1 MRPTINLVKWKV
13 FSLCFG
19 FEGTIS
25 FIKLHPSHCRF
36 SENLWWLRKRV
47 YNLSKLVFL
56 NYQVPFINFKF
67 EVVGCDSRG
76 FKANGIILSILSQVK
91 VTRHDYSL
99 KHWYSNSWN
108 AVWGWYLRTTV
119 ANGHRYSL
127 YVAVLCIKVMYIVNM
142 QKLKRTKVKHECYFL
157 QNISF
162 MLWLT
167 MQEYLRNET

>member
-25 FIKLHPSHCRF
+25 SIQSNPKHCRF

-67 EVVGCDSRG
+67 EVVCCDSRG

-91 VTRHDYSL
+91 VTCHDYSL

-108 AVWGWYLRTTV
+108 AYMGLIFAYNCCKWSSLFIVCSSFVYKSNV
-119 ANGHRYSL
+119 YSE
-127 YVAVLCIKVMYIVNM
+127 YA
-142 QKLKRTKVKHECYFL
+142 KVKT
-157 QNISF
+157 NKSK
-162 MLWLT
+162 T
-167 MQEYLRNET
+167 